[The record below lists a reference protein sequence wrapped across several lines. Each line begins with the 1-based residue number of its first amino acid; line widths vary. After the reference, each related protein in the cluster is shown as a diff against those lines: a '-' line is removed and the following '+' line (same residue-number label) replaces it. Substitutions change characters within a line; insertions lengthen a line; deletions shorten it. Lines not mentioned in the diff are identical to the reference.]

1 MTWSSAEIRTYQLP
15 ATVTGFLKQYIQQ
28 QKVKIKQ
35 GCQCL
40 YVAKSKKEKQSNR
53 KSHYLV
59 SIEITILN
67 SS

>member
-40 YVAKSKKEKQSNR
+40 YVAKSKKEKQ
-53 KSHYLV
+53 
-59 SIEITILN
+59 
-67 SS
+67 